1 MENEGV
7 YYSRGY
13 LREKYISFKNDME
26 NFLHV
31 LDEDYFDQISEEDM
45 VRVQYNLLDKM
56 KAMEFE
62 ILKGG
67 ILNE

>member
-1 MENEGV
+1 MKNEGV

-31 LDEDYFDQISEEDM
+31 LDEEYPDQISVEDM
-45 VRVQYNLLDKM
+45 NEVQYNLLDKM
-56 KAMEFE
+56 KAMVCE
-62 ILKGG
+62 IAKGVK
-67 ILNE
+67 